1 MTNFKLI
8 LNINMLKIPPHSIEA
23 EQSVLWSLL
32 IDKDWFLI
40 ISDLLSKEDF
50 YDEKNA
56 KIYEVMLELYTKN
69 KPIDLITTKERL
81 DDKWLLEWIWG
92 IWYLIE
98 LTEIV
103 PTSSNIYEYAQ
114 IVKNKAVNR
123 KLIKA
128 WNEIILYWYDEEKHI
143 NELLEKSEKSIFQ
156 VTQVFIKNKLV
167 HIADI
172 IESRYEEF
180 AEIHENP
187 ESVKDHRL
195 YTWYNNLDNTL
206 WWLKWW
212 DMVILAAR
220 PSMWKTAFALNLAQ
234 NIWFKWKNVAI
245 FSLEMSKE
253 QLTDRLIASSIWV
266 NSWKLAKWELE
277 DEEFARLWEALE
289 KLSEANIYID
299 DSAWWNLTD
308 LKSKARRLKMESGLD
323 LIIIDYLQLMSN
335 WNSLNRV
342 QEISEISR
350 WIKSLAR
357 ELSVPIIALS
367 QLSRAVESRMDK
379 HPVLSDLRESW
390 SIEQD
395 ADIVMMLY
403 REEYYDEF
411 TDRKWVVDI
420 WVKKNRNGPVWTI
433 ELMFDRT
440 NQRFIEIE
448 KNLREEDY

>member
-1 MTNFKLI
+1 
-8 LNINMLKIPPHSIEA
+8 MLKIPPHSIEA

-50 YDEKNA
+50 YDDKNA

-81 DDKWLLEWIWG
+81 DDKWLLDGIWG

-114 IVKNKAVNR
+114 IVKNKSVNR
-123 KLIKA
+123 KLIKT
-128 WNEIILYWYDEEKHI
+128 WNEIILFWYDEEKHI

-172 IESRYEEF
+172 LQSRYEEF

-187 ESVKDHRL
+187 ASVKDHRL
-195 YTWYNNLDNTL
+195 YTWYKNLDNVL
-206 WWLKWW
+206 GWLKGW

-220 PSMWKTAFALNLAQ
+220 PSMWKTAFSLSLAQ
-234 NIWFKWKNVAI
+234 NIWFNGKNVAI

-277 DEEFARLWEALE
+277 DEEFAKLWEAME
-289 KLSEANIYID
+289 KLWEANIYID
-299 DSAWWNLTD
+299 DSAWGNLTD

-411 TDRKWVVDI
+411 TDRKWITDI
-420 WVKKNRNGPVWTI
+420 WIKKNRNWPVWTV

-440 NQRFIEIE
+440 NQRFFEIE
-448 KNLREEDY
+448 KGLREEDY